1 MSAPPAAPGSAPHL
15 HLASGPLVADLDAPS
30 VAAMLA
36 IVRGNVAETS
46 AFPGARGLWTRAP
59 LPPPR
64 TAFDANFKFGPPAG
78 AAATFVMTAAAPSAV
93 ARPRPP
99 ARQPWEPAC
108 AAPAAADLRRG
119 PAQLGRALAGRA
131 PRRRF
136 ARVSSPRPPGQAR
149 QPLRDPLL
157 NSALRSRSRDCTDG
171 AHMQAARRGPRVRP
185 RARRQVTVE
194 AEPSAWQAGAPAG
207 APAGALPFA
216 QARLQGFTMDL
227 VTLEGDAGTHLAVS
241 AAEAG
246 LADLRLAF
254 CQTMARCEVRGGGPG
269 HGQRPRLKRL
279 PGPQAVA
286 ASCPAPVRRT
296 PGGVRHLMQ
305 RVGAAEAPSSGL
317 HPAHACAGSHGTR
330 AAAAGCD
337 GMTCDAQRPGAATGR
352 QAAVQMRMRARLPAS
367 AARPRLTAC
376 PPAGG

>member
-1 MSAPPAAPGSAPHL
+1 
-15 HLASGPLVADLDAPS
+15 
-30 VAAMLA
+30 MLA

-46 AFPGARGLWTRAP
+46 AFPGARGLWTRTP

-93 ARPRPP
+93 ARPGRPP
-99 ARQPWEPAC
+99 LTRVARTC
-108 AAPAAADLRRG
+108 CSRGCRPAARARPAEPRACRQSAAAARCARVQSTAIGTG
-119 PAQLGRALAGRA
+119 PAATHPLLKSASGLRA
-131 PRRRF
+131 PREGMR
-136 ARVSSPRPPGQAR
+136 
-149 QPLRDPLL
+149 
-157 NSALRSRSRDCTDG
+157 
-171 AHMQAARRGPRVRP
+171 MQAARRGPCDRA

-254 CQTMARCEVRGGGPG
+254 CQTMARCEVRG
-269 HGQRPRLKRL
+269 
-279 PGPQAVA
+279 
-286 ASCPAPVRRT
+286 
-296 PGGVRHLMQ
+296 
-305 RVGAAEAPSSGL
+305 
-317 HPAHACAGSHGTR
+317 
-330 AAAAGCD
+330 
-337 GMTCDAQRPGAATGR
+337 
-352 QAAVQMRMRARLPAS
+352 
-367 AARPRLTAC
+367 
-376 PPAGG
+376 